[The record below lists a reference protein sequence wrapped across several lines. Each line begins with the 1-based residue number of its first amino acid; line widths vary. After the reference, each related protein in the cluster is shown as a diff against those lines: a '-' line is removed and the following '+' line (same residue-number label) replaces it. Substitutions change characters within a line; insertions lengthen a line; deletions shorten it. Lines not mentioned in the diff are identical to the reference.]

1 MSIKRK
7 VSIQHGGKKS
17 AHWHILNLSPSSN
30 QNYVV
35 KGDDNHRQH
44 IHLLIYANIVKQSH
58 SKALWLCS
66 SSMIKSVSDSL
77 KATIDQPQV
86 SSPRK
91 VKTTSKPHGL
101 LLAVHFLIVYPADSL
116 KNCSSLGQ
124 SLNTNFPFWQH
135 VHTDKKRNKLRDWIK
150 MFHVQLLQ
158 YSNFDGIV
166 ASQFAE
172 FGLIQVQPV
181 CRCMVVL
188 GAIIGGLEDIAGRR
202 TLSIVGPWK
211 SLDVEHWYIIPSTET
226 HTAILKTNF
235 NCSKCMPNL
244 SKDAKHRKHLWDLH
258 QAFFDIQCRAL
269 HEHTQKE
276 WGIALANHHLKWWNA
291 LSSSTFEPTDKQLTN
306 MGWIRQLTNNSLA

>member
-1 MSIKRK
+1 M
-7 VSIQHGGKKS
+7 VVKKS
-17 AHWHILNLSPSSN
+17 SHWHILNLSPSSN

-135 VHTDKKRNKLRDWIK
+135 VHTETKKRNKLRDWIK

-258 QAFFDIQCRAL
+258 QAFFDIQCSWLSMNTLRKNGAL
-269 HEHTQKE
+269 LSPIIT
-276 WGIALANHHLKWWNA
+276 WNGGTLCHHPLLN
-291 LSSSTFEPTDKQLTN
+291 
-306 MGWIRQLTNNSLA
+306 QLTNNWQTWVEFANWQTIR